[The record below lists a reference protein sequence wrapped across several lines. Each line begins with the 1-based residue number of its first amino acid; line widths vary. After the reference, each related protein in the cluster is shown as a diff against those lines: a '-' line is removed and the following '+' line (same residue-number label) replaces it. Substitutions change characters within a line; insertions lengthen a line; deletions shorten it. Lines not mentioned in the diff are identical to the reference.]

1 MIQFMESFRVIENV
15 QLSEGTFRL
24 RTERPDTTIR
34 AGQCFSVGTKDLGIN
49 REYSMYSG
57 ANDPYIDF
65 LIREVPDGIV
75 TPVLAQLNVGQLV
88 EIGGPYG
95 DFCVDKHDLLKDEF
109 IFIASGTG
117 IAPFHS
123 YVKTFPDLKYNVFHG
138 IRKETECYDQQS
150 YRNGGY
156 FPAISQPTTQE
167 SGQYVTKL
175 LEDIELNPLAIY
187 YLCGNR
193 MMITNTVKLLL
204 SRGVPG
210 GQILMETFF

>member
-1 MIQFMESFRVIENV
+1 MIENV

-24 RTERPDTTIR
+24 RTERTDTTIR

-95 DFCVDKHDLLKDEF
+95 DFCVDRHDLIKDEF

-123 YVKTFPDLKYNVFHG
+123 YVEN
-138 IRKETECYDQQS
+138 
-150 YRNGGY
+150 
-156 FPAISQPTTQE
+156 
-167 SGQYVTKL
+167 
-175 LEDIELNPLAIY
+175 IELNPLAIY

-193 MMITNTVKLLL
+193 MMITNAVKLLL